1 MKTIFKHLFVMMS
14 MLSMTLAF
22 VGCSDDD
29 NDVSSSSI
37 VGTWSYEEEDYY
49 EEITFKANGI
59 MIVESEEY
67 YNGEWESWTERGTY
81 ELDGDKLI
89 ANIDDEI
96 AIVTVVSVT
105 SSKLVLKDEDGDRWT
120 YYRVE

>member
-1 MKTIFKHLFVMMS
+1 